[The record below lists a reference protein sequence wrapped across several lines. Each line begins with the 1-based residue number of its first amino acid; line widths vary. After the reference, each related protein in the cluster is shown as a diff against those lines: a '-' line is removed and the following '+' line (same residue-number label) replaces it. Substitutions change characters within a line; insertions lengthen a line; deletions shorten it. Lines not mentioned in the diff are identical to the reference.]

1 MSHRL
6 QVLVALFLGAAVG
19 AGIVSCTQQ
28 PSSQA
33 TAARE
38 PAAAPQWEYKVTNFD
53 GAAAEARTFQNSS
66 THSLRKDG
74 STTVLLVEAMW
85 PFVALRSSHSSS
97 LSTRSISFHLSG
109 FSFTD
114 RFQCKAP

>member
-53 GAAAEARTFQNSS
+53 GSGGGGENLSKQFNTLATEGWEYNGAV
-66 THSLRKDG
+66 G
-74 STTVLLVEAMW
+74 GGY
-85 PFVALRSSHSSS
+85 VAFR
-97 LSTRSISFHLSG
+97 RP
-109 FSFTD
+109 
-114 RFQCKAP
+114 KK